1 MRLIG
6 HYLILATLLSLH
18 SVVPSQMGQTFL
30 AQLGAAPLPQS
41 DAVQQAHQAFRA
53 GDLKRAA
60 SLARQVLAH
69 DPESEYAHMILGLI
83 AAREGEWKA
92 AIKNLEAVVRLN
104 PSSPHGN
111 FFLGQAYH
119 QQAHWEK
126 AIPYLAKALESGHP
140 ERERLVLQLAVAQNE
155 AGRPSQALESLSKF
169 PAPAGGPPAAQY
181 HAVSAFAHAA
191 LDRPGPAVD
200 AVRRALKLDDSNPE
214 YWQLLISTLI
224 STDQKNRALVEAIQ
238 AQKKFPDNPE
248 IQFQFGLSSY
258 YVSHQNPFA
267 KLALRN
273 LEEVEPDSARVK
285 CLEGLLHRRQGRTE
299 EANRAFALAAERG
312 LEDAHLLLG
321 ILLKEAGDYDGAEK
335 EYREAEKVN
344 PHNGQVH
351 LELGKIL
358 LANGSVQ
365 EALPRLAKAADYIP
379 KNPGVHYQLGRAY
392 ARLGQ
397 AEKAEY
403 HFSLFRELDK
413 DLRELSASAPAAPM
427 SPTKQRPEEKP

>member
-1 MRLIG
+1 MRLG
-6 HYLILATLLSLH
+6 HCLILATLLSLH
-18 SVVPSQMGQTFL
+18 SVVPSQMGQPFL

-83 AAREGEWKA
+83 AAREGEWKT

-119 QQAHWEK
+119 QQGHWEK
-126 AIPYLAKALESGHP
+126 AIPYLARALESGHP

-155 AGRPSQALESLSKF
+155 AGLPSQALESLSKF

-191 LDRPGPAVD
+191 LDQPGPAID
-200 AVRRALKLDDSNPE
+200 AVRRALKLDDSNPG

-224 STDQKNRALVEAIQ
+224 ATDQKNRALVEAIQ

-258 YVSHQNPFA
+258 YVSQSLFT
-267 KLALRN
+267 KLAFRN
-273 LEEVEPDSARVK
+273 LEEAEPDSARAK
-285 CLEGLLHRRQGRTE
+285 CLEGLLHRREGRTA

-312 LEDAHLLLG
+312 LENAHLLLG
-321 ILLKEAGDYDGAEK
+321 ILLKESGDYDGAEQ

-344 PHNGQVH
+344 PHNGQVY

-358 LANGSVQ
+358 VTKGNVQ
-365 EALPRLAKAADYIP
+365 EALPRLVKAAEYMP
-379 KNPGVHYQLGRAY
+379 KNPGVHYQLGLAY

-397 AEKAEY
+397 AGKATY
-403 HFSLFRELDK
+403 HSSLFRELDK
-413 DLRELSASAPAAPM
+413 ELRELSASAPAA
-427 SPTKQRPEEKP
+427 Q